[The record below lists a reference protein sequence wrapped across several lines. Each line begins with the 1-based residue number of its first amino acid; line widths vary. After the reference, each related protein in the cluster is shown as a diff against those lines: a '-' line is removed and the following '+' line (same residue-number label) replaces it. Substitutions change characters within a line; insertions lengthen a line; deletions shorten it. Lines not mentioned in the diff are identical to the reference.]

1 TGGPAKAAVVSSA
14 MMGSLSG
21 SAIGN
26 VLTTGVFTIPLM
38 IRLGYRRAFA
48 GGVEAAASNG
58 GIIMPPVMGAV
69 AFIMAEFVGRPYLD
83 IVAAAAIP
91 AALYFLVIFVT
102 VHAEAKKLGLS
113 TIPKAL
119 LPSAWRLLKRDGYLL
134 LPLALIIGALLAG
147 RSIVNVAVLV
157 SGATFLIA
165 VAQPRRRLSPRAL
178 LAVLEETARATV
190 GLSVAAAAAGI
201 ILGAIFA
208 VGLSFQI
215 AQAAANA
222 AGDQLWLLLLLA
234 AVMSLIMGM
243 GMTAVA
249 IYLTLVATIIPIL
262 QLAGVPPMAA
272 HFFAF
277 WYGIIS
283 NITPPVA
290 LTAFAAAPIAR
301 AGPIPVGIEASRL
314 GVACFLLPVLFIYS
328 PGLLL
333 EAEGPEIVRAA
344 LASAGGLCA
353 FALATVGF
361 ARGPLAPW
369 QRGALLIAAAL
380 MIAPAAAANLAGAA
394 ALAGVLLINRPGEAA
409 PAAAA
414 SEELASSEAPSL
426 LARMAGARIAA
437 DAEAEA
443 PAPKPASL
451 RSEAETEAM
460 VREVLED
467 APLDRSED
475 ASGPWHWGAW
485 ALVAGVAVAFE
496 GAGAVFLQA
505 REPLLWTLLMGVLSV
520 LLAAGI
526 TLFCRRS
533 AVVSRSATA

>member
-1 TGGPAKAAVVSSA
+1 VVSSA

-83 IVAAAAIP
+83 VVAAAAIP

-102 VHAEAKKLGLS
+102 VHAEARKLGLA
-113 TIPKAL
+113 TIPRAL
-119 LPSAWRLLKRDGYLL
+119 LPSAWGLLRREGYLL

-157 SGATFLIA
+157 TGATFLIA
-165 VAQPRRRLSPRAL
+165 VLQPRRRLSARAA
-178 LAVLEETARATV
+178 LAVVEETARATV

-301 AGPIPVGIEASRL
+301 AGPIPVGIEASKL
-314 GVACFLLPVLFIYS
+314 GIACFLLPVLFIYS

-333 EAEGPEIVRAA
+333 EAEGPEIARAA
-344 LASAGGLCA
+344 VASALGLCA
-353 FALATVGF
+353 FAVAAVGYGR
-361 ARGPLAPW
+361 APLGPASRGVLLVSA
-369 QRGALLIAAAL
+369 ALLMAPAWEVNAAGAAIGLAAWLVGGRSRNRPGGAAARDDGTES
-380 MIAPAAAANLAGAA
+380 APAAAA
-394 ALAGVLLINRPGEAA
+394 PGWL
-409 PAAAA
+409 
-414 SEELASSEAPSL
+414 S
-426 LARMAGARIAA
+426 RVAGARIAA
-437 DAEAEA
+437 DADDLAETGRTPAAA
-443 PAPKPASL
+443 PA
-451 RSEAETEAM
+451 EAETEAL
-460 VREVLED
+460 VREVIE
-467 APLDRSED
+467 AQPVDRSLD
-475 ASGPWHWGAW
+475 AAGGWRWASWGMIA
-485 ALVAGVAVAFE
+485 AAAAAFE
-496 GAGAVFLQA
+496 TSGAVFLQA
-505 REPLLWTLLMGVLSV
+505 RQPLSWTLLMFA
-520 LLAAGI
+520 LAAGLSI
-526 TLFCRRS
+526 GLVTACRASASAPSIRS
-533 AVVSRSATA
+533 RA